1 MKYDLRMELET
12 LGREKVLLL
21 EKRKEVLEDVLQL
34 PVLGICSNQPE
45 LLKSLS
51 NSEHPHTKIVCH
63 RGAKTFA
70 PENTLSAID
79 FAIGLGFNI
88 VEIDVRQTKDGVPV
102 VLHDS
107 SINRT
112 TDGSGEIKKMNYADV
127 SKLDAGSWFDPSFAG
142 EPVPRLED
150 ILAHVKGHQ
159 EVYIEIKEAEAEILL
174 DMVQGFDMLGDCFFW
189 CEDVKVMDQ
198 LRLLNKD
205 VRLMAR
211 RYDFQTL
218 KDAIERYSPQVI
230 EFNGLKFTHEELEH
244 CQELDILSM
253 PFYMGSKLSVLKKLI
268 DSGAD
273 MLNLGNPKLIEK
285 ICTSTNHYIWSD

>member
-1 MKYDLRMELET
+1 MELET
-12 LGREKVLLL
+12 LGLEKVLRL
-21 EKRKEVLEDVLQL
+21 EKRKEVLEDVFQL
-34 PVLGICSNQPE
+34 PFLGIGSNQPE
-45 LLKSLS
+45 LLKTFS
-51 NSEHPHTKIVCH
+51 NSKHPHPKIVCH

-79 FAIGLGFNI
+79 LAIGLGFNI

-107 SINRT
+107 SANRT
-112 TDGSGEIKKMNYADV
+112 TNGRGAIKKMNYADV
-127 SKLDAGSWFDPSFAG
+127 CKLDAGSWFDPFFAG

-150 ILAHVKGHQ
+150 VLAHVKGCL
-159 EVYIEIKEAEAEILL
+159 EVYIEIKEAEPEILL
-174 DMVQGFDMLGDCFFW
+174 KLVQRFDMLGDCFFW
-189 CEDVKVMDQ
+189 CEDIRVMDQ

-211 RYDFQTL
+211 RYDFPTL
-218 KDAIERYSPQVI
+218 KDAIVRHSPQVI

-285 ICTSTNHYIWSD
+285 ICTSTNHYLE

>member
-1 MKYDLRMELET
+1 MELET
-12 LGREKVLLL
+12 LGPEKVLLL

-45 LLKSLS
+45 LLKTFS
-51 NSEHPHTKIVCH
+51 NSEHPHPKIVCH

-79 FAIGLGFNI
+79 LAIGLGFNI

-107 SINRT
+107 LANRT
-112 TDGSGEIKKMNYADV
+112 TNGRGAIKKMNCADV
-127 SKLDAGSWFDPSFAG
+127 CKLDAGSWFDPFFAG

-150 ILAHVKGHQ
+150 VLAHVKGFL
-159 EVYIEIKEAEAEILL
+159 EIYIEIKEAEPEILL
-174 DMVQGFDMLGDCFFW
+174 ELVQGFDMLEQCFFW
-189 CEDVKVMDQ
+189 CEDIKVMDQ

-218 KDAIERYSPQVI
+218 
-230 EFNGLKFTHEELEH
+230 
-244 CQELDILSM
+244 
-253 PFYMGSKLSVLKKLI
+253 
-268 DSGAD
+268 
-273 MLNLGNPKLIEK
+273 
-285 ICTSTNHYIWSD
+285 